1 MGVAVVWP
9 FMQMAPNTK
18 NRQRAG
24 LGAQKRKFDLII
36 FINISCIC
44 FSFSCIS
51 CIWFSFSCIFV
62 FVFDGPFMQLALNT
76 KSGRGPWKE
85 NMIWLFLTVFYSI
98 DFIFLY
104 FLICSC
110 WAIPADGPHHQ
121 EWPESRG
128 PGKGNCSPFAHFSN
142 TDCGFA
148 LYFHKVRMVVGI
160 VDYFYRT
167 RVRSLGM
174 LVSNSPH
181 NA

>member
-1 MGVAVVWP
+1 
-9 FMQMAPNTK
+9 MQMAPNTK
-18 NRQRAG
+18 NRQREG

-44 FSFSCIS
+44 FSFSCI
-51 CIWFSFSCIFV
+51 FV

-76 KSGRGPWKE
+76 QSGQRARALKK

-104 FLICSC
+104 FWICSC
-110 WAIPADGPHHQ
+110 WAIHADGPHHH

-148 LYFHKVRMVVGI
+148 LYFHKVRMAVGI
-160 VDYFYRT
+160 VDYFWTFT
-167 RVRSLGM
+167 RSWPTGEDGTL
-174 LVSNSPH
+174 
-181 NA
+181 